1 MAENYYAR
9 KMDEEKAAQQNLSRK
24 MVAAA
29 LQEGIGKKFHDAAE
43 SRAWQMQQG
52 VPYGGVAQAGY
63 MQPGYPSYPDPYQTL
78 QPMGGNPML
87 AS

>member
-1 MAENYYAR
+1 MAETYYSR
-9 KMDEEKAAQQNLSRK
+9 KMEEEKAAQQSLSRK

-63 MQPGYPSYPDPYQTL
+63 PSYPDPYQTL